1 MKTDKNYNF
10 PRLDKTVFSVA
21 SLFDESDEKAYW
33 LAQSYQQRL
42 KHMEYLRRI
51 NYGYHVTPRLQRFF
65 EVAQRQTS

>member
-1 MKTDKNYNF
+1 MIRDKRFNF
-10 PRLDKTVFSVA
+10 PRIDKTAFSVA

-65 EVAQRQTS
+65 EVAKRQKS